1 VNLVAQRHEVERA
14 GLWSI
19 MALVFAGLGVAVAAW
34 LVVALDSDPSGVLW
48 PLVLLPV
55 AIAIAPVLV
64 PRRGVRLAA
73 AFAMGAWCVVTGFSI
88 GILLLP
94 ALAALIVASVREVG
108 P

>member
-1 VNLVAQRHEVERA
+1 MAQSHEVERA

-48 PLVLLPV
+48 PLVVLPV
-55 AIAIAPVLV
+55 AIALAPVLV
-64 PRRGVRLAA
+64 PRQGVRLAA
-73 AFAMGAWCVVTGFSI
+73 MVAMGAWCVVTGFSI
-88 GILLLP
+88 GVLLLP
-94 ALAALIVASVREVG
+94 ALAALVGAAVREVR